1 MKFREGSLTAQD
13 RNHKYLVTV
22 PDGLIEE
29 NKIVEI
35 QCPVQAA
42 RCSME
47 TLATTEEDFCL
58 EISSDGRLK
67 LKGRHHLSLR
77 YN

>member
-1 MKFREGSLTAQD
+1 MKLREGSLTALD

-22 PDGLIEE
+22 PDGLIEDD
-29 NKIVEI
+29 KMVEI

-47 TLATTEEDFCL
+47 TLATTDEDFCL
-58 EISSDGRLK
+58 EMSSDGRLK
-67 LKGRHHLSLR
+67 LKGRHHLR
-77 YN
+77 YT

>member
-1 MKFREGSLTAQD
+1 MKLREGSLTALD

-22 PDGLIEE
+22 PAGLIEDD
-29 NKIVEI
+29 KMVEI

-58 EISSDGRLK
+58 EMSSDGRLK
-67 LKGRHHLSLR
+67 LKGRHHLR
-77 YN
+77 YT

>member
-1 MKFREGSLTAQD
+1 MTFREGTLTAQD

-22 PDGLIEE
+22 PDGLIED

-67 LKGRHHLSLR
+67 LKGRHHLR
-77 YN
+77 YT

>member
-1 MKFREGSLTAQD
+1 MKLREGWLTALG

-22 PDGLIEE
+22 PAGLIEDD
-29 NKIVEI
+29 KMVEI

-47 TLATTEEDFCL
+47 TLANTEEDFCL
-58 EISSDGRLK
+58 EMSSDGRLK
-67 LKGRHHLSLR
+67 LKGRHHLMR
-77 YN
+77 YT

>member
-1 MKFREGSLTAQD
+1 MKLREGSLTALD

-22 PDGLIEE
+22 PAGLIEDD
-29 NKIVEI
+29 KMVEI

-58 EISSDGRLK
+58 EMSADGRLK
-67 LKGRHHLSLR
+67 LKGRHHLR
-77 YN
+77 

>member
-1 MKFREGSLTAQD
+1 MKLREGSLTALD

-22 PDGLIEE
+22 PAGLIEDD
-29 NKIVEI
+29 KMVEI

-47 TLATTEEDFCL
+47 TLATTDEDFCL
-58 EISSDGRLK
+58 EMSSDGRLK
-67 LKGRHHLSLR
+67 LKGRHHLR
-77 YN
+77 YT

>member
-1 MKFREGSLTAQD
+1 MKLRECSLTALD

-22 PDGLIEE
+22 PDGLIED
-29 NKIVEI
+29 NKMVEI

-58 EISSDGRLK
+58 EMSSDGRLK
-67 LKGRHHLSLR
+67 LKGRHHLR
-77 YN
+77 

>member
-1 MKFREGSLTAQD
+1 MKLREGSLTALD

-22 PDGLIEE
+22 PAGLIED
-29 NKIVEI
+29 NKMVEI

-58 EISSDGRLK
+58 EMSSDGRLK
-67 LKGRHHLSLR
+67 LKGRHHLR
-77 YN
+77 YT

>member
-1 MKFREGSLTAQD
+1 MKLREGSLTALD

-22 PDGLIEE
+22 PDGLIEDD
-29 NKIVEI
+29 KMVEI

-58 EISSDGRLK
+58 EMSSDGRLK
-67 LKGRHHLSLR
+67 LKGRHHLR
-77 YN
+77 YT